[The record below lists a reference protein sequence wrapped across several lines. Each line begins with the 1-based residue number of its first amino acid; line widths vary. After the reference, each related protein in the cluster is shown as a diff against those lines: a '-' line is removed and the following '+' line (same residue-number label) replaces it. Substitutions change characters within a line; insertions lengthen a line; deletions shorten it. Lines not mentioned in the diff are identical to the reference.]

1 MERLNSSDTF
11 ATTVGVGSGVFVGS
25 GVAVGIAVGVAVG
38 FGVSVGLGVAVGATV
53 SCTASVASIDVT
65 SVLSFTESAVFI
77 VSEFPM
83 ATANEMMNAIA
94 IIRGLNS
101 LLFF

>member
-1 MERLNSSDTF
+1 M
-11 ATTVGVGSGVFVGS
+11 
-25 GVAVGIAVGVAVG
+25 G

-53 SCTASVASIDVT
+53 SCTASVASIDAT

-94 IIRGLNS
+94 IIRDLNS
-101 LLFF
+101 LLFLIFYRILMCLLLFFSSSPHTTLPGYPLANPVFL